1 MACRC
6 GVHQFKHLPAS
17 LGSTR
22 RCCRASASGDGG
34 ARQAGGNG
42 QLAWTARP
50 FLPFKSTVLYV
61 KRRSGHVPHAAGP
74 AGVRGVLA
82 RSLAAMRG
90 AFAVDDTDADDGT
103 AAAAAVLAALFAADA
118 RVAAFVRVWAVP
130 ARLSPLVTPPPGA
143 TAAAAAATAAAAAAA
158 HMVLPYEAQSGD
170 PPDVLFAAVELLDAA
185 ARLRPP
191 PPLSLPLPRSRTA
204 AGRL

>member
-22 RCCRASASGDGG
+22 RCCRASASGDGA

-42 QLAWTARP
+42 QLAGTARP
-50 FLPFKSTVLYV
+50 FLPFKSTELYV
-61 KRRSGHVPHAAGP
+61 KRRSGHVPHAADP

-130 ARLSPLVTPPPGA
+130 ARLAPLVTPPPGA
-143 TAAAAAATAAAAAAA
+143 TADA

-191 PPLSLPLPRSRTA
+191 PPLSQLLPRSRTA

>member
-22 RCCRASASGDGG
+22 RCCRASASGDGV

-50 FLPFKSTVLYV
+50 FLPFKSTELYV
-61 KRRSGHVPHAAGP
+61 KRRSGHVPHAADP

-82 RSLAAMRG
+82 RSLAATRG

-103 AAAAAVLAALFAADA
+103 AAD
-118 RVAAFVRVWAVP
+118 
-130 ARLSPLVTPPPGA
+130 
-143 TAAAAAATAAAAAAA
+143 A

-191 PPLSLPLPRSRTA
+191 PPLSQLLPRSRTA